1 MFANY
6 LKVPKTVTKIDR
18 TDHLEVYSNAG
29 IDTIVSPKLLTANEI
44 VRYVRAM
51 GSRSG
56 QSMLALSRF
65 MDGKVEAMEFI
76 VPEGASYCDIPFRA
90 LQTRKR
96 KDTLVAAIAR
106 NRQLIIPSGDDC
118 LLPEDRV
125 VIVAPRDVTISA
137 LKDVFPGG
145 SL

>member
-1 MFANY
+1 MGTEEF
-6 LKVPKTVTKIDR
+6 LDGIRRVQQGDR
-18 TDHLEVYSNAG
+18 AAEEA
-29 IDTIVSPKLLTANEI
+29 LLREN
-44 VRYVRAM
+44 
-51 GSRSG
+51 
-56 QSMLALSRF
+56 L
-65 MDGKVEAMEFI
+65 
-76 VPEGASYCDIPFRA
+76 P
-90 LQTRKR
+90 
-96 KDTLVAAIAR
+96 LVAAIAR